1 MIGTKPMIYSEKRD
15 PTGLMWIIPYGIRMP
30 QSIIIEEM
38 NEKVLMAYERIR
50 LNQKKVGG

>member
-1 MIGTKPMIYSEKRD
+1 M
-15 PTGLMWIIPYGIRMP
+15 MP

-50 LNQKKVGG
+50 LNQKKVGD